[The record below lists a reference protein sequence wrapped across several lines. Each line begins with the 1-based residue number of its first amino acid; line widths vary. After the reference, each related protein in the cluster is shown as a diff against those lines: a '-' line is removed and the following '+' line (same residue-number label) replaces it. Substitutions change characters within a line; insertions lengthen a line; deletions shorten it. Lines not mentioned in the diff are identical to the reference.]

1 MKTDNPDMDGL
12 LTNFPAKQQRP
23 LRQMFQRGGRL
34 AARQLETLGVNT
46 EADTQIFMRN
56 LLPLARFFAHAP
68 ISGMRVGAVA
78 LGRRQ
83 GRREIYLGANM
94 EFVGLALNQ
103 TIHAEQAV
111 LINAWQHGATKLE
124 ALAVTAPPCGH
135 CRQFLMEVGGSQALG
150 IILPS
155 DDGAGYQSMSLES
168 LLPRAFGPRDLG
180 QRAGLM
186 AAGAPSGALFLPK
199 DVEDP
204 LVQRALDAA
213 ARSWAPY
220 SGNRAGCCLED
231 GRGRVYTGCAI
242 ESAAYN
248 PGVTAL
254 HSAWLRLW
262 FDNPQA
268 HAHIARAVMVEAG
281 SLVSQKSAAQQL
293 LAILAPKVHLVYHR
307 LPAGP

>member
-12 LTNFPAKQQRP
+12 LANFPTKQQRP
-23 LRQMFQRGGRL
+23 LRQMLQRGGRL
-34 AARQLETLGVNT
+34 PAHQLEALGAQR
-46 EADTQIFMRN
+46 EADTEIFMRA

-68 ISGMRVGAVA
+68 ISRMRIGAVA

-83 GRREIYLGANM
+83 GRREIYLGANL

-111 LINAWQHGATKLE
+111 LVNAWQHGATKLE

-135 CRQFLMEVGGSQALG
+135 CRQFLMELGGSQSLG

-155 DDGAGYQSMSLES
+155 DDGAGYQSVSLES

-186 AAGAPSGALFLPK
+186 AGHAPSGALFLPQ
-199 DVEDP
+199 DVEDA
-204 LVQRALDAA
+204 LAQRALDAA

-231 GRGRVYTGCAI
+231 GRGRVYTGGAI
-242 ESAAYN
+242 ESAAFN

-262 FDNPQA
+262 FDNPHTQP
-268 HAHIARAVMVEAG
+268 HIARAVLVEAG

-293 LAILAPKVHLVYHR
+293 LAVLAPKVKLVYHR
-307 LPAGP
+307 IPTEP